1 MLHIFGDIFL
11 DILQEE
17 FMRIMKTLP
26 VSVSEEE
33 INEVGTTNIG
43 LECGPTNHSKM
54 FSYADR
60 DHDGVLSYDEFQ
72 VMVSPPDI
80 PRLERPNI
88 AQLVVFSP
96 RN

>member
-1 MLHIFGDIFL
+1 
-11 DILQEE
+11 
-17 FMRIMKTLP
+17 MKTLP

-33 INEVGTTNIG
+33 INQVVFTNFSLEVWRS
-43 LECGPTNHSKM
+43 GPTNHLKM

-60 DHDGVLSYDEFQ
+60 DGDDALSYDEFQ

-80 PRLERPNI
+80 PRQERPNI
-88 AQLVVFSP
+88 TQLVVLSP